1 MAKETHQFQAETKK
15 LLDLMIHSIYTN
27 REIFLRELISNAS
40 DAIDKL
46 HFESLTNRDLLE
58 GNSDYEIF
66 LIPDEASHTLTISD
80 NGLGMNREELIEN
93 LGTIAKSGT
102 KAFLEKLQQ
111 AKESDNDTQKD
122 LIGQFGV
129 GFYSAFMVAE
139 KITVVSRKAGETQA
153 YKWEST
159 ADGSYTIEECTKDSR
174 GTNITITLLP
184 EFYGDKAEEN
194 FTDTYK
200 LQSLVKKYSDYVRYP
215 IKMNFVI
222 EEQPKDADGKPI
234 EGAGTI
240 KKNEV
245 RILNSMQPLWAKN
258 KSEIKEEEYTE
269 FYQNLF
275 HDWEKP
281 MEVMH
286 NKIEGNIEYTSLLFF
301 PAHAPYNLY
310 HSDYEPGLQLYSRHV
325 FIMDKCKDL
334 LPEYLRFVK
343 GLVDSPDFSLNISR
357 ELLQQSRELKLIG
370 KNLEKTILKQLANT
384 LKKDVKGLVDSPDFS
399 LNISRELLQ
408 QSRELKLIGKNLEK
422 TILKQLANTLKKDRS
437 KYEQFWKEY
446 GKSLKIGIYGSVYN
460 GGSDVVNKLKDL
472 LLFTTSKED
481 KLITL
486 KEYVENMPESQ
497 KKIYYATG
505 KDRASIDSLPQMEI
519 LEILRDKGI
528 DVLYFLDNVDEFAI
542 EVMREYEGKPFHS
555 ISRGDLDLD
564 DVESQE
570 VKKETE
576 TIAKSNEDLIKD
588 IKETLGDKVA
598 EVKISSRLKS
608 SAVCLVA
615 DEQGPSFAMEQAF
628 ADANNPMFK
637 ARRIDKV
644 AEVKISS
651 RLKSSAVC
659 LVADEQ
665 GPSFAMEQAFADANN
680 PMFKA
685 RRILEIS

>member
-1 MAKETHQFQAETKK
+1 
-15 LLDLMIHSIYTN
+15 
-27 REIFLRELISNAS
+27 
-40 DAIDKL
+40 
-46 HFESLTNRDLLE
+46 
-58 GNSDYEIF
+58 
-66 LIPDEASHTLTISD
+66 
-80 NGLGMNREELIEN
+80 
-93 LGTIAKSGT
+93 
-102 KAFLEKLQQ
+102 
-111 AKESDNDTQKD
+111 
-122 LIGQFGV
+122 
-129 GFYSAFMVAE
+129 
-139 KITVVSRKAGETQA
+139 
-153 YKWEST
+153 
-159 ADGSYTIEECTKDSR
+159 
-174 GTNITITLLP
+174 
-184 EFYGDKAEEN
+184 
-194 FTDTYK
+194 
-200 LQSLVKKYSDYVRYP
+200 
-215 IKMNFVI
+215 MNFVI

-384 LKKDVKGLVDSPDFS
+384 LKKD
-399 LNISRELLQ
+399 
-408 QSRELKLIGKNLEK
+408 
-422 TILKQLANTLKKDRS
+422 RS

-497 KKIYYATG
+497 KKSTTLQVKTVQVSIAYHRWKFYAIKVLMYYT
-505 KDRASIDSLPQMEI
+505 SLITLMNS
-519 LEILRDKGI
+519 LLKLC
-528 DVLYFLDNVDEFAI
+528 VNMKVN
-542 EVMREYEGKPFHS
+542 HS
-555 ISRGDLDLD
+555 
-564 DVESQE
+564 
-570 VKKETE
+570 TP
-576 TIAKSNEDLIKD
+576 
-588 IKETLGDKVA
+588 
-598 EVKISSRLKS
+598 
-608 SAVCLVA
+608 SAVA
-615 DEQGPSFAMEQAF
+615 
-628 ADANNPMFK
+628 
-637 ARRIDKV
+637 I
-644 AEVKISS
+644 
-651 RLKSSAVC
+651 
-659 LVADEQ
+659 
-665 GPSFAMEQAFADANN
+665 
-680 PMFKA
+680 
-685 RRILEIS
+685 

>member
-40 DAIDKL
+40 DAIDKV
-46 HFESLTNRDLLE
+46 HFEGLTNKDLLE
-58 GNSDYEIF
+58 GDDQYEIF
-66 LIPDEASHTLTISD
+66 LVPDADSHTLTISD
-80 NGLGMNREELIEN
+80 NGLGMNKDDLMEN

-111 AKESDNDTQKD
+111 AKEGGDTGKD

-129 GFYSAFMVAE
+129 GFYSAFMVSE
-139 KITVVSRKAGETQA
+139 KITVVSRKAGEKQA

-159 ADGSYTIEECTKDSR
+159 ADGSYTIEECEKEKR
-174 GTNITITLLP
+174 GTSITLTLLP

-215 IKMNFVI
+215 IKMNFVV

-234 EGAGTI
+234 EGTGTI
-240 KKNEV
+240 KRNEV
-245 RILNSMQPLWAKN
+245 RTLNSMQPLWAKN
-258 KSEIKEEEYTE
+258 KSEIKPEEYDE

-275 HDWEKP
+275 HDWERP

-286 NKIEGNIEYTSLLFF
+286 NKVEGTIEYTSLLFF
-301 PAHAPYNLY
+301 PEHAPYNLY

-370 KNLEKTILKQLANT
+370 KNLEKSILRQLNT
-384 LKKDVKGLVDSPDFS
+384 M
-399 LNISRELLQ
+399 
-408 QSRELKLIGKNLEK
+408 
-422 TILKQLANTLKKDRS
+422 LKKDRE
-437 KYEQFWKEY
+437 KYEKFWAQY
-446 GKSLKIGIYGSVYN
+446 GKSLKIGIYGSAYTGTDTV
-460 GGSDVVNKLKDL
+460 DKLKDL

-486 KEYVENMPESQ
+486 KEYVEHMPENQ

-505 KDRASIDSLPQMEI
+505 KDRAAIDSLPQME
-519 LEILRDKGI
+519 LLRDKGI
-528 DVLYFLDNVDEFAI
+528 EVLYFLDNVDEFAV
-542 EVMREYEGKPFHS
+542 EVMREYDGKPFHS
-555 ISRGDLDLD
+555 ISRGDLGLD

-576 TIAKSNEDLIKD
+576 NITKTNEDLIKD

-598 EVKISSRLKS
+598 
-608 SAVCLVA
+608 
-615 DEQGPSFAMEQAF
+615 D
-628 ADANNPMFK
+628 
-637 ARRIDKV
+637 
-644 AEVKISS
+644 VKISS

-685 RRILEIS
+685 RRILEINPKHDLFARLQKVHEQGKESTAFKDYCSLLYAQALLIEGMMPEDPAAIANKIAELMAK

>member
-40 DAIDKL
+40 DAIDKV
-46 HFESLTNRDLLE
+46 HFEGLTNKDLLE
-58 GNSDYEIF
+58 GDDQYEIF
-66 LIPDEASHTLTISD
+66 LVPDADSHTLTISD
-80 NGLGMNREELIEN
+80 NGLGMNKDDLMEN

-111 AKESDNDTQKD
+111 AKEGGDTGKD

-129 GFYSAFMVAE
+129 GFYSAFMVSE
-139 KITVVSRKAGETQA
+139 KITVVSRKAGEKQA

-159 ADGSYTIEECTKDSR
+159 ADGSYTIEECEKEKR
-174 GTNITITLLP
+174 GTSITLTLLP

-215 IKMNFVI
+215 IKMNFVV

-240 KKNEV
+240 KRNEV
-245 RILNSMQPLWAKN
+245 RTLNSMQPLWAKN
-258 KSEIKEEEYTE
+258 KSEIKPEEYDE

-275 HDWEKP
+275 HDWERP

-286 NKIEGNIEYTSLLFF
+286 NKVEGTIEYTSLLFF
-301 PAHAPYNLY
+301 PEHAPYNLY

-370 KNLEKTILKQLANT
+370 KNLEKSILRQLNT
-384 LKKDVKGLVDSPDFS
+384 M
-399 LNISRELLQ
+399 
-408 QSRELKLIGKNLEK
+408 
-422 TILKQLANTLKKDRS
+422 LKKDRE
-437 KYEQFWKEY
+437 KYEKFWAQY
-446 GKSLKIGIYGSVYN
+446 GKSLKIGIYGSAYTGTDTV
-460 GGSDVVNKLKDL
+460 DKLKDL

-486 KEYVENMPESQ
+486 KEYVEHMPENQ

-505 KDRASIDSLPQMEI
+505 KDRAAIDSLPQME
-519 LEILRDKGI
+519 LLRDKGI
-528 DVLYFLDNVDEFAI
+528 EVLYFLDNVDEFAV
-542 EVMREYEGKPFHS
+542 EVMREYDGKPFHS
-555 ISRGDLDLD
+555 ISRGDLGLD

-576 TIAKSNEDLIKD
+576 NITKTNEDLIKD

-598 EVKISSRLKS
+598 DVKISSRLKS

-615 DEQGPSFAMEQAF
+615 DEQGPSFAMEQVF
-628 ADANNPMFK
+628 AETNNPM
-637 ARRIDKV
+637 
-644 AEVKISS
+644 
-651 RLKSSAVC
+651 
-659 LVADEQ
+659 
-665 GPSFAMEQAFADANN
+665 
-680 PMFKA
+680 
-685 RRILEIS
+685 

>member
-40 DAIDKL
+40 DAIDKI
-46 HFESLTNRDLLE
+46 HFEALTNKDLLE
-58 GNSDYEIF
+58 GDDKYEIF
-66 LIPDEASHTLTISD
+66 LVPDEK
-80 NGLGMNREELIEN
+80 
-93 LGTIAKSGT
+93 GTIAQSGT
-102 KAFLEKLQQ
+102 KAFLEKLQE
-111 AKESDNDTQKD
+111 AKEGTETGKD

-139 KITVVSRKAGETQA
+139 KITVISRKAGETQG

-159 ADGSYTIEECTKDSR
+159 ADGSYTIEECDKEKR
-174 GTNITITLLP
+174 GTSITLTLLP

-215 IKMNFVI
+215 IKMNFVV

-240 KKNEV
+240 KRNEI
-245 RILNSMQPLWAKN
+245 RTLNSMQPLWAKN
-258 KSEIKEEEYTE
+258 KSDIKPEEYDE

-286 NKIEGNIEYTSLLFF
+286 NKVEGTIEYTSLLFF
-301 PAHAPYNLY
+301 PQHAPYNLY

-370 KNLEKTILKQLANT
+370 KNLEKSILRQLGT
-384 LKKDVKGLVDSPDFS
+384 M
-399 LNISRELLQ
+399 
-408 QSRELKLIGKNLEK
+408 
-422 TILKQLANTLKKDRS
+422 LKKDRD
-437 KYEQFWKEY
+437 KYEKFWAQY
-446 GKSLKIGIYGSVYN
+446 GKSLKIGIYGSAYT
-460 GGSDVVNKLKDL
+460 GGDTVDKLKDL

-486 KEYVENMPESQ
+486 KEYVERMPESQ

-505 KDRASIDSLPQMEI
+505 KDRAAIESLPQME
-519 LEILRDKGI
+519 LLRDKGI
-528 DVLYFLDNVDEFAI
+528 EVLYFLDNIDEFAV
-542 EVMREYEGKPFHS
+542 EVMREYDSKPFHS

-576 TIAKSNEDLIKD
+576 NIAKTNEDLIKD

-598 EVKISSRLKS
+598 DVKISSRLKS
-608 SAVCLVA
+608 SA
-615 DEQGPSFAMEQAF
+615 D
-628 ADANNPMFK
+628 NPMFK
-637 ARRIDKV
+637 AK
-644 AEVKISS
+644 
-651 RLKSSAVC
+651 
-659 LVADEQ
+659 
-665 GPSFAMEQAFADANN
+665 
-680 PMFKA
+680 
-685 RRILEIS
+685 RILEINPKHDLFARLQKIHEAGKDDVQFKDYCNLLYVQALLIEGIMPDNPAAVANKIAQLMAK

>member
-40 DAIDKL
+40 DAIDKV
-46 HFESLTNRDLLE
+46 HFEGLTNKDLLE
-58 GNSDYEIF
+58 GDDQYEIF
-66 LIPDEASHTLTISD
+66 LVPDADSHTLTISD
-80 NGLGMNREELIEN
+80 NGLGMNKDDLMEN

-111 AKESDNDTQKD
+111 AKEGGDTGKD

-129 GFYSAFMVAE
+129 GFYSAFMVSE
-139 KITVVSRKAGETQA
+139 KITVVSRKAGEKQA

-159 ADGSYTIEECTKDSR
+159 ADGSYTIEECEKEKR
-174 GTNITITLLP
+174 GTSITLTLLP

-215 IKMNFVI
+215 IKMNFVV

-240 KKNEV
+240 KRNEI
-245 RILNSMQPLWAKN
+245 RTLNSMQPLWAKN
-258 KSEIKEEEYTE
+258 KSEIKPEEYDE

-275 HDWEKP
+275 HDWERP

-286 NKIEGNIEYTSLLFF
+286 NKVEGTIEYTSLLFF
-301 PAHAPYNLY
+301 PEHAPYNLY

-370 KNLEKTILKQLANT
+370 KNLEKSILRQLNT
-384 LKKDVKGLVDSPDFS
+384 M
-399 LNISRELLQ
+399 
-408 QSRELKLIGKNLEK
+408 
-422 TILKQLANTLKKDRS
+422 LKKDRE
-437 KYEQFWKEY
+437 KYEKFWAQY
-446 GKSLKIGIYGSVYN
+446 GKSLKIGIYGSAYTGADTV
-460 GGSDVVNKLKDL
+460 DKLKDL

-486 KEYVENMPESQ
+486 KEYVEHMPENQ

-505 KDRASIDSLPQMEI
+505 KDRAAIDSLPQME
-519 LEILRDKGI
+519 LLRDKGI
-528 DVLYFLDNVDEFAI
+528 EVLYFLDNVDEFAV
-542 EVMREYEGKPFHS
+542 EVMREYDGKPFHS
-555 ISRGDLDLD
+555 ISRGDLGLD

-576 TIAKSNEDLIKD
+576 NITKTNEDLIKD

-598 EVKISSRLKS
+598 DVKISSRLKS

-615 DEQGPSFAMEQAF
+615 DEQGPSFAMEQVF
-628 ADANNPMFK
+628 AETNNPMFK
-637 ARRIDKV
+637 AK
-644 AEVKISS
+644 
-651 RLKSSAVC
+651 
-659 LVADEQ
+659 
-665 GPSFAMEQAFADANN
+665 
-680 PMFKA
+680 
-685 RRILEIS
+685 RILEINPKHDLFARLQKVHEQGKESTAFKDYCSLLYAQALLIEGMMPEDPAAIANKIAELMAK

>member
-40 DAIDKL
+40 DAIDKV
-46 HFESLTNRDLLE
+46 HFEGLTNKDLLE
-58 GNSDYEIF
+58 GDDQYEIF
-66 LIPDEASHTLTISD
+66 LVPDADSHTLTISD
-80 NGLGMNREELIEN
+80 NGLGMNKDDLMEN

-111 AKESDNDTQKD
+111 AKEGGDTGKD

-129 GFYSAFMVAE
+129 GFYSAFMVSE
-139 KITVVSRKAGETQA
+139 KITVVSRKAGEKQA

-159 ADGSYTIEECTKDSR
+159 ADGSYTIEECEKEKR
-174 GTNITITLLP
+174 GTSITLTLLP

-215 IKMNFVI
+215 IKMNFVV

-240 KKNEV
+240 KRNEV
-245 RILNSMQPLWAKN
+245 RTLNSMQPLWAKN
-258 KSEIKEEEYTE
+258 KSEIKPEEYDE

-275 HDWEKP
+275 HDWERP

-286 NKIEGNIEYTSLLFF
+286 NKVEGTIEYTSLLFF
-301 PAHAPYNLY
+301 PEHAPYNLY

-370 KNLEKTILKQLANT
+370 KKLEKSILRQLNT
-384 LKKDVKGLVDSPDFS
+384 M
-399 LNISRELLQ
+399 
-408 QSRELKLIGKNLEK
+408 
-422 TILKQLANTLKKDRS
+422 LKKDRE
-437 KYEQFWKEY
+437 KYEKFWAQY
-446 GKSLKIGIYGSVYN
+446 GKSLKIGIYGSAYTGTDTV
-460 GGSDVVNKLKDL
+460 DKLKDL

-486 KEYVENMPESQ
+486 KEYVEHMPENQ

-505 KDRASIDSLPQMEI
+505 KDRAAIDSLPQME
-519 LEILRDKGI
+519 LLRDKGI
-528 DVLYFLDNVDEFAI
+528 EVLYFLDNVDEFAV
-542 EVMREYEGKPFHS
+542 EVMREYDGKPFHS

-576 TIAKSNEDLIKD
+576 NITKTNEDLIKD

-598 EVKISSRLKS
+598 DVKISSRLKS

-615 DEQGPSFAMEQAF
+615 DEQGPSFAMEQVF
-628 ADANNPMFK
+628 AETNNPMFK
-637 ARRIDKV
+637 AK
-644 AEVKISS
+644 
-651 RLKSSAVC
+651 
-659 LVADEQ
+659 
-665 GPSFAMEQAFADANN
+665 
-680 PMFKA
+680 
-685 RRILEIS
+685 RILEINPKHDLFARLQNIHEAGKDTQQFKDYCNLLYAQALLIEGIMPDDPATIANQIAQLMAK

>member
-1 MAKETHQFQAETKK
+1 MTLKRFNRSIRCRFLLRFHGSWKNHCSFQ
-15 LLDLMIHSIYTN
+15 
-27 REIFLRELISNAS
+27 
-40 DAIDKL
+40 
-46 HFESLTNRDLLE
+46 
-58 GNSDYEIF
+58 
-66 LIPDEASHTLTISD
+66 
-80 NGLGMNREELIEN
+80 
-93 LGTIAKSGT
+93 
-102 KAFLEKLQQ
+102 
-111 AKESDNDTQKD
+111 
-122 LIGQFGV
+122 
-129 GFYSAFMVAE
+129 
-139 KITVVSRKAGETQA
+139 KAGETQA

-215 IKMNFVI
+215 IKMNFVV

-240 KKNEV
+240 KKNEI

-384 LKKDVKGLVDSPDFS
+384 LKKD
-399 LNISRELLQ
+399 
-408 QSRELKLIGKNLEK
+408 
-422 TILKQLANTLKKDRS
+422 RS

-497 KKIYYATG
+497 KKSTMLQV
-505 KDRASIDSLPQMEI
+505 KTVQASIAYHRWKFYAIKVLMYYTSLITLTNSLLKLCVNM
-519 LEILRDKGI
+519 K
-528 DVLYFLDNVDEFAI
+528 VN
-542 EVMREYEGKPFHS
+542 HS
-555 ISRGDLDLD
+555 
-564 DVESQE
+564 
-570 VKKETE
+570 TP
-576 TIAKSNEDLIKD
+576 
-588 IKETLGDKVA
+588 
-598 EVKISSRLKS
+598 
-608 SAVCLVA
+608 SAVA
-615 DEQGPSFAMEQAF
+615 
-628 ADANNPMFK
+628 
-637 ARRIDKV
+637 I
-644 AEVKISS
+644 
-651 RLKSSAVC
+651 
-659 LVADEQ
+659 
-665 GPSFAMEQAFADANN
+665 
-680 PMFKA
+680 
-685 RRILEIS
+685 

>member
-40 DAIDKL
+40 DAIDKV
-46 HFESLTNRDLLE
+46 HFEGLTNKDLLE
-58 GNSDYEIF
+58 GDDQYEIF
-66 LIPDEASHTLTISD
+66 LVPDADSHTLTISD
-80 NGLGMNREELIEN
+80 NGLGMNKDDLMEN

-111 AKESDNDTQKD
+111 AKEGGDTGKD

-129 GFYSAFMVAE
+129 GFYSAFMVSE
-139 KITVVSRKAGETQA
+139 KITVVSRKAGEKQA

-159 ADGSYTIEECTKDSR
+159 ADGSYTIEECEKEKR
-174 GTNITITLLP
+174 GTSITLTLLP

-215 IKMNFVI
+215 IKMNFVV

-240 KKNEV
+240 KRNEV
-245 RILNSMQPLWAKN
+245 RTLNSMQPLWAKN
-258 KSEIKEEEYTE
+258 KSEIKPEEYDE

-275 HDWEKP
+275 HDWERP

-286 NKIEGNIEYTSLLFF
+286 NKVEGTIEYTSLLFF
-301 PAHAPYNLY
+301 PEHAPYNLY

-370 KNLEKTILKQLANT
+370 KNLEKSILRQLNT
-384 LKKDVKGLVDSPDFS
+384 M
-399 LNISRELLQ
+399 
-408 QSRELKLIGKNLEK
+408 
-422 TILKQLANTLKKDRS
+422 LKKDRE
-437 KYEQFWKEY
+437 KYEKFWAQY
-446 GKSLKIGIYGSVYN
+446 GKSLKIGIYGSAYTGTDTV
-460 GGSDVVNKLKDL
+460 DKLKDL

-486 KEYVENMPESQ
+486 KEYVEHMPENQ

-505 KDRASIDSLPQMEI
+505 KDRAAIDSLPQME
-519 LEILRDKGI
+519 LLRDKGI
-528 DVLYFLDNVDEFAI
+528 EVLYFLDNVDEFAV
-542 EVMREYEGKPFHS
+542 EVMREYDGKPFHS
-555 ISRGDLDLD
+555 ISRGDLGLD

-576 TIAKSNEDLIKD
+576 NITKTNEDLIKD

-598 EVKISSRLKS
+598 DVKISSRLKS

-615 DEQGPSFAMEQAF
+615 DEQGPSFAMEQVF
-628 ADANNPMFK
+628 A
-637 ARRIDKV
+637 
-644 AEVKISS
+644 ET
-651 RLKSSAVC
+651 
-659 LVADEQ
+659 
-665 GPSFAMEQAFADANN
+665 NN

-685 RRILEIS
+685 RRILEINPKHDLFARLQKVHEQGKESTAFKDYCSLLYAQALLIEGMMPEDPAEIANKIAELMAK

>member
-40 DAIDKL
+40 DAIDKV
-46 HFESLTNRDLLE
+46 HFEGLTNKDLLE
-58 GNSDYEIF
+58 GDDQYEIF
-66 LIPDEASHTLTISD
+66 LVPDADSHTLTISD
-80 NGLGMNREELIEN
+80 NGLGMNKDDLMEN

-111 AKESDNDTQKD
+111 AKEGGDTGKD

-129 GFYSAFMVAE
+129 GFYSAFMVSE
-139 KITVVSRKAGETQA
+139 KITVVSRKAGEKQA

-159 ADGSYTIEECTKDSR
+159 ADGSYTIEECEKEKR
-174 GTNITITLLP
+174 GTSITLTLLP

-215 IKMNFVI
+215 IKMNFVV
-222 EEQPKDADGKPI
+222 EEQPKDADGKLI

-240 KKNEV
+240 KRNEV
-245 RILNSMQPLWAKN
+245 RTLNSMQPLWAKN
-258 KSEIKEEEYTE
+258 KSEIKPEEYDE

-275 HDWEKP
+275 HDWERP

-286 NKIEGNIEYTSLLFF
+286 NKVEGTIEYTSLLFF
-301 PAHAPYNLY
+301 PEHAPYNLY

-370 KNLEKTILKQLANT
+370 KNLEKSILRQLNT
-384 LKKDVKGLVDSPDFS
+384 M
-399 LNISRELLQ
+399 
-408 QSRELKLIGKNLEK
+408 
-422 TILKQLANTLKKDRS
+422 LKKDRE
-437 KYEQFWKEY
+437 KYEKFWAQY
-446 GKSLKIGIYGSVYN
+446 GKSLKIGIYGSAYTGADTV
-460 GGSDVVNKLKDL
+460 DKLKDL

-486 KEYVENMPESQ
+486 KEYVEHMPENQ

-505 KDRASIDSLPQMEI
+505 KDRAAIDSLPQME
-519 LEILRDKGI
+519 LLRDKGI
-528 DVLYFLDNVDEFAI
+528 EVLYFLDNVDEFAV
-542 EVMREYEGKPFHS
+542 EVMREYDGKPFHS
-555 ISRGDLDLD
+555 ISRGDLGLD

-576 TIAKSNEDLIKD
+576 NITKTNEDLIKD

-598 EVKISSRLKS
+598 DVKISSRLKS

-615 DEQGPSFAMEQAF
+615 DEQGPSFAMEQVF
-628 ADANNPMFK
+628 AETNNPMFK
-637 ARRIDKV
+637 AK
-644 AEVKISS
+644 
-651 RLKSSAVC
+651 
-659 LVADEQ
+659 
-665 GPSFAMEQAFADANN
+665 
-680 PMFKA
+680 
-685 RRILEIS
+685 RILEINPKHDLFARLQNIHEAGKDTQQFKDYCNLLYAQALLIEGIMPDDPAAIANQIAQLMAK

>member
-40 DAIDKL
+40 DAIDKV
-46 HFESLTNRDLLE
+46 HFEGLTNKDLLE
-58 GNSDYEIF
+58 GDDQYEIF
-66 LIPDEASHTLTISD
+66 LVPDADSHTLTISD
-80 NGLGMNREELIEN
+80 NGLGMNKDDLMEN

-111 AKESDNDTQKD
+111 AKEGGDTGKD

-129 GFYSAFMVAE
+129 GFYSAFMVSE
-139 KITVVSRKAGETQA
+139 KITVVSRKAGEKQA

-159 ADGSYTIEECTKDSR
+159 ADGSYTIEECEKEKR
-174 GTNITITLLP
+174 GTSITLTLLP

-215 IKMNFVI
+215 IKMNFVV

-240 KKNEV
+240 KRNEI
-245 RILNSMQPLWAKN
+245 RTLNSMQPLWAKN
-258 KSEIKEEEYTE
+258 KSDIKPEEYDE

-286 NKIEGNIEYTSLLFF
+286 NKVEGTIEYTSLLFF
-301 PAHAPYNLY
+301 PQHAPYNLY

-370 KNLEKTILKQLANT
+370 KNLEKSILRQLGT
-384 LKKDVKGLVDSPDFS
+384 M
-399 LNISRELLQ
+399 
-408 QSRELKLIGKNLEK
+408 
-422 TILKQLANTLKKDRS
+422 LKKDRD
-437 KYEQFWKEY
+437 KYEKFWTEY
-446 GKSLKIGIYGSVYN
+446 GKSLKIGIYGSAYT
-460 GGSDVVNKLKDL
+460 GGDTVDKLKDL

-486 KEYVENMPESQ
+486 KEYVERMPESQ

-505 KDRASIDSLPQMEI
+505 KDRAAIESLPQME
-519 LEILRDKGI
+519 LLRDKGI
-528 DVLYFLDNVDEFAI
+528 EVLYFLDNIDEFAV
-542 EVMREYEGKPFHS
+542 EVMREYDSKPFHS

-576 TIAKSNEDLIKD
+576 NIAKTNEDLIKD

-598 EVKISSRLKS
+598 DVKISSRLKS

-615 DEQGPSFAMEQAF
+615 DEMGPSFAMEQVF
-628 ADANNPMFK
+628 ADTNNPMFK
-637 ARRIDKV
+637 AK
-644 AEVKISS
+644 
-651 RLKSSAVC
+651 
-659 LVADEQ
+659 
-665 GPSFAMEQAFADANN
+665 
-680 PMFKA
+680 
-685 RRILEIS
+685 RILEINPKHDLFARLQKIHEAGKDDAQFKDYCNLLYAQALLIEGIMPDDPAAVANKIAQLMAK

>member
-40 DAIDKL
+40 DAIDKV
-46 HFESLTNRDLLE
+46 HFEGLTNKDLLE
-58 GNSDYEIF
+58 GDDQYEIF
-66 LIPDEASHTLTISD
+66 LVPDADSHTLTISD
-80 NGLGMNREELIEN
+80 NGLGMNKDDLMEN

-111 AKESDNDTQKD
+111 AKEGGDTGKD

-129 GFYSAFMVAE
+129 GFYSAFMVSE
-139 KITVVSRKAGETQA
+139 KITVVSRKAGEKQA

-159 ADGSYTIEECTKDSR
+159 ADGSYTIEECEKEKR
-174 GTNITITLLP
+174 GTSITLTLLP

-215 IKMNFVI
+215 IKMNFVV

-240 KKNEV
+240 KRNEV
-245 RILNSMQPLWAKN
+245 RTLNSMQPLWAKN
-258 KSEIKEEEYTE
+258 KSEIKPEEYDE

-275 HDWEKP
+275 HDWERP

-286 NKIEGNIEYTSLLFF
+286 NKVEGTIEYTSLLFF
-301 PAHAPYNLY
+301 PEHAPYNLY

-370 KNLEKTILKQLANT
+370 KNLEKSILRQLNT
-384 LKKDVKGLVDSPDFS
+384 M
-399 LNISRELLQ
+399 
-408 QSRELKLIGKNLEK
+408 
-422 TILKQLANTLKKDRS
+422 LKKDRE
-437 KYEQFWKEY
+437 KYEKFWAQY
-446 GKSLKIGIYGSVYN
+446 GKSLKIGIYGSAYTGADTV
-460 GGSDVVNKLKDL
+460 DKLKDL

-486 KEYVENMPESQ
+486 KEYVEHMPENQ

-505 KDRASIDSLPQMEI
+505 KDRAAIDSLPQME
-519 LEILRDKGI
+519 LLRDKGI
-528 DVLYFLDNVDEFAI
+528 EVLYFLDNVDEFAV
-542 EVMREYEGKPFHS
+542 EVMREYDGKPFHS
-555 ISRGDLDLD
+555 ISRGDLGLD

-576 TIAKSNEDLIKD
+576 NITKTNEDLIKD

-598 EVKISSRLKS
+598 DVKISSRLKS

-615 DEQGPSFAMEQAF
+615 DEQGPSFAMEQVF
-628 ADANNPMFK
+628 AETNNPMFK
-637 ARRIDKV
+637 AK
-644 AEVKISS
+644 
-651 RLKSSAVC
+651 
-659 LVADEQ
+659 
-665 GPSFAMEQAFADANN
+665 
-680 PMFKA
+680 
-685 RRILEIS
+685 RILEINPKHDLFARLQNIHEAGKDTQQFKDYCNLLYAQALLIEGIMPDDPAAIANQIAQLMAK

>member
-40 DAIDKL
+40 DAIDKI
-46 HFESLTNRDLLE
+46 HFEALINRDLLE
-58 GNSDYEIF
+58 GDDQYEIF
-66 LIPDEASHTLTISD
+66 LVPDEKTHTLTISD
-80 NGLGMNREELIEN
+80 NGLGMNKEDLMNN
-93 LGTIAKSGT
+93 LGTIAQSGT
-102 KAFLEKLQQ
+102 KAFLEKLQE
-111 AKESDNDTQKD
+111 AKEGGDTGKD

-129 GFYSAFMVAE
+129 GFYSAFMVSE
-139 KITVVSRKAGETQA
+139 KITVVSRKAGEKQG

-159 ADGSYTIEECTKDSR
+159 ADGSYTIEECDKEKR
-174 GTNITITLLP
+174 GTSITLTLLP

-215 IKMNFVI
+215 IRMNFVV

-240 KKNEV
+240 KRNEI
-245 RILNSMQPLWAKN
+245 RTLNSMQPLWAKN
-258 KSEIKEEEYTE
+258 KSDIKPEEYDE

-286 NKIEGNIEYTSLLFF
+286 NKVEGTIEYTSLLFF
-301 PAHAPYNLY
+301 PQSAPYNLY

-370 KNLEKTILKQLANT
+370 KNLEKSILRQLNT
-384 LKKDVKGLVDSPDFS
+384 
-399 LNISRELLQ
+399 
-408 QSRELKLIGKNLEK
+408 
-422 TILKQLANTLKKDRS
+422 TLKKDRE
-437 KYEQFWKEY
+437 KYEKFWAQY
-446 GKSLKIGIYGSVYN
+446 GKSLKIGIYGSAYTGQDTV
-460 GGSDVVNKLKDL
+460 DKLKDL

-486 KEYVENMPESQ
+486 KEYVERMPENQ

-505 KDRASIDSLPQMEI
+505 KDRSAIESLPQME
-519 LEILRDKGI
+519 LLRDKGI
-528 DVLYFLDNVDEFAI
+528 EVLFFLDNIDEFAV
-542 EVMREYEGKPFHS
+542 EVMREYDGKPFHS
-555 ISRGDLDLD
+555 ISRGDLGLD

-576 TIAKSNEDLIKD
+576 NIAKTNEDLIKD
-588 IKETLGDKVA
+588 IKETLGDKVSD
-598 EVKISSRLKS
+598 VKISSRLKS

-615 DEQGPSFAMEQAF
+615 DEMGPSFAMEQVF
-628 ADANNPMFK
+628 AETNNPMFK
-637 ARRIDKV
+637 AK
-644 AEVKISS
+644 
-651 RLKSSAVC
+651 
-659 LVADEQ
+659 
-665 GPSFAMEQAFADANN
+665 
-680 PMFKA
+680 
-685 RRILEIS
+685 RILEINPKHDLFARLQKIHEAGKEDVQFKDYCNLLYAQALLIEGIMPDDPAAIANQIAQLMAK